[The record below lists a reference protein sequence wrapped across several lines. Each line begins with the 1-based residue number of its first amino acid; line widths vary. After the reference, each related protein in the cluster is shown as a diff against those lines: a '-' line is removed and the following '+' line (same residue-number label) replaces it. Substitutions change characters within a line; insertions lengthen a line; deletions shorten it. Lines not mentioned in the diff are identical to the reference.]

1 MATKWTLE
9 QEEIIL
15 EEVKKSPEHLR
26 DAFHNA
32 SLKIKRSS
40 ESICTHYYN
49 KMMNFE
55 KIKHGGKRP
64 NSGRKKGIETTTIR
78 IPLSLKE
85 IIQRYVKRNYAKQRT
100 IEELKKEEKL

>member
-26 DAFHNA
+26 DAFYNA
-32 SLKIKRSS
+32 SLKIERST

-55 KIKHGGKRP
+55 KIKHGGKRQ
-64 NSGRKKGIETTTIR
+64 NSGAKPKYNEPTTTIAFR
-78 IPLSLKE
+78 VPVSHTNKIKSL
-85 IIQRYVKRNYAKQRT
+85 VKDYLRG
-100 IEELKKEEKL
+100 IE

>member
-32 SLKIKRSS
+32 SLKIERSS

-49 KMMNFE
+49 KMMDFD
-55 KIKHGGKRP
+55 KIKHGGKRQ
-64 NSGRKKGIETTTIR
+64 NSGAKPKYNEPTTTIAFR
-78 IPLSLKE
+78 VPESHTDNIKS
-85 IIQRYVKRNYAKQRT
+85 IVKDYLDK
-100 IEELKKEEKL
+100 ILL